1 MQFKE
6 YFQRMLNDVT
16 VMVILSCLLQWR
28 QAHLAR
34 WSNHNRNQTRK
45 LWYVFSLH
53 QRRRVVRPADLPS
66 SLLTQLDG
74 STVVVTDRPRLRST
88 FAFQPFL
95 FLLVHL
101 LPLFSSF
108 ISASF
113 AYKFQGSILGSVSS
127 ANDCRWSVHFVSF
140 VPGRD

>member
-1 MQFKE
+1 MTSRSWLYCLAFYSGVK
-6 YFQRMLNDVT
+6 L
-16 VMVILSCLLQWR
+16 ILHDDRIIIETKLVSCD
-28 QAHLAR
+28 
-34 WSNHNRNQTRK
+34 
-45 LWYVFSLH
+45 YVFSLH

-113 AYKFQGSILGSVSS
+113 AYKFQGSILGAVSS